1 MIRPIDTGS
10 PTPDK
15 DDRYREVVEWD
26 MHKSFHPYTW
36 WGENIGKYNGTI
48 KTSLYKCGRARLNFG
63 NCYIDTNKKVHQH
76 YVQVKLNNVEI
87 GQAQAGIANKTIEF
101 NFKNGDVLELQDIA
115 EATIKFNDF
124 VIISC
129 VKC

>member
-1 MIRPIDTGS
+1 MKR
-10 PTPDK
+10 
-15 DDRYREVVEWD
+15 
-26 MHKSFHPYTW
+26 
-36 WGENIGKYNGTI
+36 
-48 KTSLYKCGRARLNFG
+48 CGRARLNFG
-63 NCYIDTNKKVHQH
+63 NCYIDENKKRHQHKH

-87 GQAQAGIANKTIEF
+87 GQADAGISNKTIEF
-101 NFKNGDVLELQDIA
+101 DFKDGDILELQDIA